1 MVTPLAMAASSSCC
15 CPQLVMGLSP
25 NHNKP
30 IYGLPV
36 LPRKSTYII
45 GVTRPR
51 PCFSTF
57 AYFQTPKNTKTTL
70 IKKHGKDCLASIS
83 SSSQQT
89 SSVGVA
95 PQFPASPPSSN
106 TIGSPLFWMGVGV
119 ALSALFSWAANSL
132 KNYAMQQAFKT
143 MTGQMNTQNNPFST
157 VPFPVIPPGSSF
169 PFPPSPLP
177 TSGPAGSFTS
187 SPFVSGHATS
197 SPSSVSQFTET
208 VGVAATDLKDP
219 PTPDVI
225 DETRDAEDGP
235 PKIDLEDPPT
245 PDVNDETR
253 YAEDGPQK
261 IAFMDVSPEETL
273 KKSDFENYMD
283 ISVTNPSNPNRESVN
298 GNASSSKSGTFQSSS
313 SPGKPSPFLTVE
325 ALEKMME
332 NPDLQ
337 KMIYPSLPDEM
348 RNPET
353 MKWILQN
360 PQYRQ
365 QLEDMLAN
373 MGGHQGWDSRT
384 INTMKNFDLNNPD
397 VKQQFDQIGTTPE
410 DAISKIMANPDI
422 AMAFQKPKIQ
432 AAIMDLSQNPY
443 NIDKYLGDQEIM
455 HVFDRLS
462 QLFPGMKM

>member
-45 GVTRPR
+45 GVTRSR
-51 PCFSTF
+51 PLFSTLV
-57 AYFQTPKNTKTTL
+57 YFQTPKNTKTIL
-70 IKKHGKDCLASIS
+70 IKQHGKDCLASIS
-83 SSSQQT
+83 SSSQHT

-143 MTGQMNTQNNPFST
+143 MTGQMNTQNDPFST
-157 VPFPVIPPGSSF
+157 VPFPVFPSGSPFS
-169 PFPPSPLP
+169 FPPSSLP

-187 SPFVSGHATS
+187 SPFVSGHAIS
-197 SPSSVSQFTET
+197 SPSSVSQLTQT
-208 VGVAATDLKDP
+208 VGVAATDLEDP
-219 PTPDVI
+219 PTLDVY

-235 PKIDLEDPPT
+235 PKIDLEDPPIS
-245 PDVNDETR
+245 DVNDETR
-253 YAEDGPQK
+253 DAEDGPQK

-283 ISVTNPSNPNRESVN
+283 ISVTNPSNPNRETVN
-298 GNASSSKSGTFQSSS
+298 GSASSSKSGSFQSSS
-313 SPGKPSPFLTVE
+313 SPVE

-337 KMIYPSLPDEM
+337 KMIYPSLPVEM

-353 MKWILQN
+353 IKWMLQN

-373 MGGHQGWDSRT
+373 MGGNQGWDSRT
-384 INTMKNFDLNNPD
+384 ISNLKNFDLNNPD